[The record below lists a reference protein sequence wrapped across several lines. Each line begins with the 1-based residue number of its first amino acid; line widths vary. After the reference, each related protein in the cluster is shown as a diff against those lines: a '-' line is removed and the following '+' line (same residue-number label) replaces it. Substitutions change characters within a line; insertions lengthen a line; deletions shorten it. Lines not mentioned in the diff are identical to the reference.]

1 MNSFS
6 SGEVIPQP
14 QQRAATGHETASR
27 RQVRRRAAPVG
38 MITLT
43 YKGID
48 QLHATRHRQIFRS
61 QVEYEHKVTH
71 TAT

>member
-1 MNSFS
+1 MADLKSQHIEDLKCPATVTTPRWGHS
-6 SGEVIPQP
+6 SAYHRMVQ
-14 QQRAATGHETASR
+14 A
-27 RQVRRRAAPVG
+27 
-38 MITLT
+38 LT

-61 QVEYEHKVTH
+61 QVEYESKVTH